1 MHFKRQRTLYI
12 CCRTCDCKKQVNQF
26 KKIEEKMSDSEVKE
40 IQWTIHTTHPEI
52 VPQARASL
60 SEVIDPEIGMNI
72 IQLGLIRDVEIE
84 NNIARLK
91 MILTTPFCPYGPA
104 MIEMTKAKA
113 TEGLNMPVTIEMGM
127 DVWDFSMMEDPS
139 ALDWVMYA

>member
-1 MHFKRQRTLYI
+1 
-12 CCRTCDCKKQVNQF
+12 
-26 KKIEEKMSDSEVKE
+26 MSETQIQE
-40 IQWTIHTTHPEI
+40 IKWTIHETHPER
-52 VPQARASL
+52 VPEVRARL

-72 IQLGLIRDVEIE
+72 IQLGLIRNVEIE
-84 NNIARLK
+84 NDIARLK

-113 TEGLNMPVTIEMGM
+113 LEGLNMPVSIEMGM

-139 ALDWVMYA
+139 AMDWGMYS

>member
-1 MHFKRQRTLYI
+1 MTETEI
-12 CCRTCDCKKQVNQF
+12 
-26 KKIEEKMSDSEVKE
+26 KE
-40 IQWTIHTTHPEI
+40 IQWTIHQTHPER
-52 VPQARASL
+52 VALAREKL

-84 NNIARLK
+84 NGTARLK

-113 TEGLNMPVTIEMGM
+113 LEGLDMPVTIEMGM
-127 DVWDFSMMEDPS
+127 DVWDFSMMEDPT
-139 ALDWVMYA
+139 ALDWGMYS

>member
-1 MHFKRQRTLYI
+1 MTDTEI
-12 CCRTCDCKKQVNQF
+12 
-26 KKIEEKMSDSEVKE
+26 KE
-40 IQWTIHTTHPEI
+40 IQWTIHTTHPEM
-52 VPQARASL
+52 VQQAREKL

-72 IQLGLIRDVEIE
+72 IQLGLIRNVEIE
-84 NNIARLK
+84 ENGIGHIK

-113 TEGLNMPVTIEMGM
+113 TEGLNMPVNIEMGM

-139 ALDWVMYA
+139 ALDWGMYT

>member
-1 MHFKRQRTLYI
+1 MS
-12 CCRTCDCKKQVNQF
+12 
-26 KKIEEKMSDSEVKE
+26 EEIKE
-40 IQWTIHTTHPEI
+40 IQWTIHKTHPEM
-52 VPQARASL
+52 VKNARERL

-72 IQLGLIRDVEIE
+72 IQLGLVRDIEIE
-84 NNIARLK
+84 NNIGHVK

-113 TEGLNMPVTIEMGM
+113 TEGLNMPVNIEMGM
-127 DVWDFSMMEDPS
+127 DMWDFSMMEDPS